1 VVTAE
6 AVLETSAPTPIVSG
20 KRGIIMTS
28 ADEIADEIRRY
39 LAVIIEEDAD
49 QLAQAQG
56 RIYHGVNL

>member
-1 VVTAE
+1 
-6 AVLETSAPTPIVSG
+6 
-20 KRGIIMTS
+20 MTS